1 MNLTNL
7 IKRLASALAA
17 GGFVFAILY
26 AGTRFNVQWIVGF
39 LILIVAYPAAVEYLQ
54 LMKRLGVPLAAPE
67 FLIWIPAL
75 TFSYVIF
82 DGQYGDVVLLLAIAY
97 QVLRYLGSLPHKMG
111 FFQTVA
117 GVFGLL
123 YIPWLLHFFYSM
135 YISSQ
140 GGFPSVGASHAIVL
154 LLMVWGYDSGAYLFG
169 SLIGRHHAFPNVSP
183 KKTWEGIVGGFLFTI
198 IGALLG
204 ASLSPVWRQFAFW
217 EGFPHILASSFLV
230 ACAVQLG
237 DIFESKLKRAAEV
250 KDSGTFLPGHGGA
263 LDRIDGLLFALP
275 VFYFYYYYILHLI

>member
-39 LILIVAYPAAVEYLQ
+39 LILLVAYPAAVEYLQ
-54 LMKRLGVPLAAPE
+54 LMKRLGVPIAAPE
-67 FLIWIPAL
+67 FLIWIPTL

-169 SLIGRHHAFPNVSP
+169 SLIGRHRAFPNVSP
-183 KKTWEGIVGGFLFTI
+183 KKTWEGIVGGVLFTI
-198 IGALLG
+198 IGALAG

-237 DIFESKLKRAAEV
+237 DVFESKLKRAAEV